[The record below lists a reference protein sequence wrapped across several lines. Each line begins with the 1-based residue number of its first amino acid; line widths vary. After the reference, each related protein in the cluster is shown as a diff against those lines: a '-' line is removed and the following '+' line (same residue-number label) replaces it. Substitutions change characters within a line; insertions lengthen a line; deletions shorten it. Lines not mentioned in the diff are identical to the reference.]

1 MLKWNC
7 TRKVFGKSLF
17 VYFQVIFSKRDLRL
31 YTYGNMQ
38 MKFLLSTMKIL
49 PGKSFWFS
57 ARDTQNILPCVQ
69 RFFFCNDE
77 MRMSILFY
85 LVVVEKV
92 EHLFFISDICHDL
105 PTRNDLFVY
114 HCFANYFS
122 HVNVSI

>member
-1 MLKWNC
+1 M
-7 TRKVFGKSLF
+7 
-17 VYFQVIFSKRDLRL
+17 
-31 YTYGNMQ
+31 YTDGNMQ
-38 MKFLLSTMKIL
+38 MKFLLSTMKIV
-49 PGKSFWFS
+49 PGMLFMKSFWFS

-69 RFFFCNDE
+69 RFFFYDE
-77 MRMSILFY
+77 MQMSILSY